1 MRCAPNTV
9 DRVSSMRVWRRVGIP
24 DGQFILILNM
34 NRFAPYSDNLS
45 LELSESSEELALSE
59 ERDPADG

>member
-1 MRCAPNTV
+1 
-9 DRVSSMRVWRRVGIP
+9 MRVWRRVGIP